1 MACMINPLAVAVTT
15 TRLIRLKFR
24 DSFCVARRYNVSRKI
39 VCLRQNHERTPMDDK
54 TIGSTIRAIRERA
67 GLTVTA
73 TAARATLTKSTL
85 SKIEKGQVSPP
96 ISTLVRVATA
106 LGVELASFFTQPET
120 RPRVVYTKNNQGQI
134 ITRDGSRFGYAYQAL
149 ALNMPGKRAEPFVLT
164 IEPGDPQGNFQHQ
177 GQEFVYMLAGA
188 MTFAVGDETY
198 TLRKGDSLYF
208 DANLPHTTEVIGK
221 TAARFICLFIDDQPL
236 DSQANPIASDNTY
249 STSTNRSST
258 TTRKRTRVGRPG
270 DKLK

>member
-1 MACMINPLAVAVTT
+1 MFLTRRSSLVNANGNLLAFEPSDAP
-15 TRLIRLKFR
+15 
-24 DSFCVARRYNVSRKI
+24 
-39 VCLRQNHERTPMDDK
+39 ERTPMDDK
-54 TIGSTIRAIRERA
+54 TIGSTIRSIREQA

-73 TAARATLTKSTL
+73 AAARATLTKSTL
-85 SKIEKGQVSPP
+85 SKIEKGHVSPP
-96 ISTLVRVATA
+96 ISTLVRVAAA
-106 LGVELASFFTQPET
+106 LGVELASFFIQPQA

-177 GQEFVYMLAGA
+177 GQEFVYMLAGTMA
-188 MTFAVGDETY
+188 FAVGDETY

-208 DANLPHTTEVIGK
+208 DANLPHATQVIGK
-221 TAARFICLFIDDQPL
+221 VAARFICLFIDDQ
-236 DSQANPIASDNTY
+236 ANTMASDNTN
-249 STSTNRSST
+249 STSTNSSST